1 MLSGTKRMVPR
12 FRDSC
17 ASEGL
22 GLFLYHDHS
31 SCSAA
36 VLLGNQ
42 CECNPTDTPTWLG
55 EPYVPGSAF
64 SAQPRSPPLCYIA
77 STIGMG
83 PPGNDL
89 KIH

>member
-1 MLSGTKRMVPR
+1 MVPR

-22 GLFLYHDHS
+22 GC
-31 SCSAA
+31 SCATIIHRAA
-36 VLLGNQ
+36 Q
-42 CECNPTDTPTWLG
+42 PFFSEICECNPTDTPTWLG